1 MMRGASRAGDDRPM
15 QEHTAREIALR
26 LHADQRDRFGEPIL
40 NHLARVAAAVPPD
53 AERTAWLH
61 DAIERTPVSADELQA
76 LGLTGTELEA
86 LALLSR
92 TPTESYEE
100 YALRIAFAA
109 GEAGRLARTVKI
121 ADLDDHIAQRAA
133 PADAP
138 PYRWA
143 RRHIAAHLV

>member
-1 MMRGASRAGDDRPM
+1 M
-15 QEHTAREIALR
+15 QQHTAREIALR

-53 AERTAWLH
+53 AERIAWLH
-61 DAIERTPVSADELQA
+61 DVIERTPVSDEELHA
-76 LGLTGTELEA
+76 MGLTSTELEA

-92 TPTESYEE
+92 TPTESYEL

-109 GEAGRLARTVKI
+109 GAAGRLARTVKL
-121 ADLDDHIAQRAA
+121 ADLDDHIAHPSA

>member
-1 MMRGASRAGDDRPM
+1 MRGAARAGDDRSM
-15 QEHTAREIALR
+15 QEHTAREIALN
-26 LHADQRDRFGEPIL
+26 LHADQRDRFGDPIL
-40 NHLARVAAAVPPD
+40 EHLARVAAAVPPD

-92 TPTESYEE
+92 TPTESYEL

-109 GEAGRLARTVKI
+109 GEAGRLARTVKL
-121 ADLDDHIAQRAA
+121 ADLDDHIAQHSV
-133 PADAP
+133 PVDAP